1 MAGGQRGTPRDY
13 AYLDRFGRVLRSRW
27 EGGTELCDATL
38 TYDRNSNVAT
48 AVDGVFVSAASK
60 RLHDAL
66 YTIDSLNRLTNTLEG
81 HLSGG
86 AISGSD
92 DTRVEKWTGLTQT
105 GNWERYKL
113 DLNADGD
120 FTDTGERDDTGT
132 FNKVNEWLTRD
143 LPGAI
148 RPRPCSGSTMPRL

>member
-1 MAGGQRGTPRDY
+1 VAQLIPTDVPLRRR
-13 AYLDRFGRVLRSRW
+13 LRRVRCRT
-27 EGGTELCDATL
+27 G
-38 TYDRNSNVAT
+38 
-48 AVDGVFVSAASK
+48 
-60 RLHDAL
+60 
-66 YTIDSLNRLTNTLEG
+66 RLTNTLEG

-92 DTRVEKWTGLTQT
+92 DTREEKWTALSQT
-105 GNWERYKL
+105 GNWERFKL

-143 LPGAI
+143 PLGAI
-148 RPRPCSGSTMPRL
+148 RPRVSAGSTMPRL